1 MLSSIIR
8 KLLESLSFFYSNNM
22 KQVEI
27 NDRKIYDQIK
37 KKIDSKYVESK
48 NLKITHRIF
57 NKQILKL

>member
-27 NDRKIYDQIK
+27 NDRKIYDKIK
-37 KKIDSKYVESK
+37 KKIDSKYVKSK

-57 NKQILKL
+57 